1 MKVPRV
7 CHIYLTSNSR
17 MISPLK
23 HYLSFV
29 YITKNYNPTTAIQ
42 IVGDFKKCPT
52 KEIETLKTEKKINF
66 DKNQDHVH

>member
-1 MKVPRV
+1 MS
-7 CHIYLTSNSR
+7 YLLTSNSR

-29 YITKNYNPTTAIQ
+29 YITENYNPMTAIQ

-52 KEIETLKTEKKINF
+52 KEIETLKTEKNKF
-66 DKNQDHVH
+66 

>member
-1 MKVPRV
+1 
-7 CHIYLTSNSR
+7 

-29 YITKNYNPTTAIQ
+29 YITENYNPMTAIQ

-52 KEIETLKTEKKINF
+52 KEIETLKTEKNKF
-66 DKNQDHVH
+66 